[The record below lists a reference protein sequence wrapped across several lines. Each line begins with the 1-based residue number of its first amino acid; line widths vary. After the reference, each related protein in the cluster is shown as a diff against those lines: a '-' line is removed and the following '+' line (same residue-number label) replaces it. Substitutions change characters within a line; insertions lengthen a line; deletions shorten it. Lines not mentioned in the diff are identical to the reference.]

1 MQINEITRP
10 ATRKEAHKILRNA
23 NYKRI
28 GHGAFATVYQKHPYQ
43 ILKLFN
49 SEDSAYIEYLKMI
62 IGSNN
67 PHFPVIKGKPLQVNE
82 KYYAVRMEPLTPF
95 QKNLKSS
102 MISNSVEEFI
112 FSLKDGVQVP
122 DANSTTFQHIKQYVP
137 KFDVFVE
144 ACKMIVDLL
153 KSNPALST
161 DLHSGNIML
170 RDNVIVFT
178 DPIYSPIALGAV
190 RARNSDSIHD
200 YSLSPL

>member
-10 ATRKEAHKILRNA
+10 ATRKEADEILRNA

-28 GHGAFATVYQKHPYQ
+28 GHGAFATVYQKHPDQ

-82 KYYAVRMEPLTPF
+82 KYYAVRMELLTPF
-95 QKNLKSS
+95 EKNLKSS
-102 MISNSVEEFI
+102 MISNSVEDFI
-112 FSLKDGVQVP
+112 FSLKDGVQPP
-122 DANSTTFQHIKQYVP
+122 DANSTTFQYIKPYVP
-137 KFDVFVE
+137 NHDVFVK
-144 ACKMIVDLL
+144 ACKMIVNLV
-153 KSNPALST
+153 KSNPALSP

-178 DPIYSPIALGAV
+178 DPVYSPVALTNV
-190 RARNSDSIHD
+190 RARNSDSIYD
-200 YSLSPL
+200 W